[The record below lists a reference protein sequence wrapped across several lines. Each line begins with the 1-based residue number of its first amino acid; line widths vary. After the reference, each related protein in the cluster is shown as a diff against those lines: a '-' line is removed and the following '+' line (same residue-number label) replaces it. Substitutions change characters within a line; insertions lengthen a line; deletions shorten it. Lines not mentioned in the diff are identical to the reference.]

1 METTMKTLLLAGAI
15 AGVAGLGLDVST
27 AQADG
32 QTRVAKRTIDR
43 RAHGLAVT
51 HRHRHPSHVHGH
63 TIYYGPRYSLPR
75 TSVLYAWPDRGYY
88 DFRRVRDY
96 TYGW

>member
-1 METTMKTLLLAGAI
+1 MKTLLVAGAI
-15 AGVAGLGLDVST
+15 AGAVGFGLDMST

-32 QTRVAKRTIDR
+32 QARVAKRVIER
-43 RAHGLAVT
+43 SAPSVAVA
-51 HRHRHPSHVHGH
+51 HRHRHHSHHHGH

-88 DFRRVRDY
+88 DFRRVRHY
-96 TYGW
+96 SYGW